1 MTRSVNALRALA
13 ELNYEKDIIRRE
25 FEYNDSGDITAIKEY
40 LPSSYPVTV
49 VITNIIIKN
58 SGDIDRIITKY
69 GVQQV
74 IEIFEYDTGG
84 NIVGST
90 VTQQTVAS

>member
-1 MTRSVNALRALA
+1 M
-13 ELNYEKDIIRRE
+13 
-25 FEYNDSGDITAIKEY
+25 
-40 LPSSYPVTV
+40 
-49 VITNIIIKN
+49 VITNTIIKN
-58 SGDIDRIITKY
+58 SGDIDRIITNY

-74 IEIFEYDTGG
+74 IEIFEYDTSG